1 MTKCR
6 YEDLIDR
13 YLLDKLKPEEQADFE
28 EHYFICRSCFDK
40 MTEQDE
46 VVRILRKEGVLRA
59 PTAALA
65 GSASSHADRPF
76 ALFTPRRWAAVG
88 VSAAAVVAAAWF
100 LIPRGGT
107 PPPPLVLSGDE
118 TVRGASLTV
127 LAPTGDVAGIPALLE
142 WKAAGE
148 DIEYRVTL
156 AGKVPLMAAS
166 TTETRLALPEDV
178 RARMKAGEKYFWQV
192 QAFKADGTL
201 IAVSGRVRFRV
212 LPR

>member
-28 EHYFICRSCFDK
+28 EHYFICRSCFAK
-40 MTEQDE
+40 LTERDE
-46 VVRILRKEGVLRA
+46 IVRILRKEGVLQA
-59 PTAALA
+59 PETASA
-65 GSASSHADRPF
+65 GSVSPHADRPF
-76 ALFTPRRWAAVG
+76 AFFTPRRWAAVG
-88 VSAAAVVAAAWF
+88 VSVAAVAAAAWF
-100 LIPRGGT
+100 LIPRAGT

-118 TVRGASLTV
+118 TVRGASLTA
-127 LAPTGDVAGIPALLE
+127 LAPSGDVAGIPALLE

-148 DIEYRVTL
+148 NIEYKITL

-166 TTETRLALPEDV
+166 TMETYLTLPESV

>member
-28 EHYFICRSCFDK
+28 EHYFICRSCFSK
-40 MTEQDE
+40 MTERDE
-46 VVRILRKEGVLRA
+46 IVRILRKEGVLQA
-59 PTAALA
+59 PEPAPA
-65 GSASSHADRPF
+65 GSALAHADRPF
-76 ALFTPRRWAAVG
+76 AFFTPRRWAAVG
-88 VSAAAVVAAAWF
+88 VSVAAVAAAAWF
-100 LIPRGGT
+100 LIPRAGT

-118 TVRGASLTV
+118 TVRGASLAA

-156 AGKVPLMAAS
+156 AGKIPLMAAS
-166 TTETRLALPEDV
+166 TKDTRLALPEDV

>member
-6 YEDLIDR
+6 YEDLIDK

-28 EHYFICRSCFDK
+28 EHYFICRSCFAK
-40 MTEQDE
+40 LTERDE
-46 VVRILRKEGVLRA
+46 IVRILRKEGVLSA
-59 PTAALA
+59 PDPSRLAAA
-65 GSASSHADRPF
+65 GARTDRSHVF
-76 ALFTPRRWAAVG
+76 FTPRRWAAVG
-88 VSAAAVVAAAWF
+88 VSVAAVAAAAWF
-100 LIPRGGT
+100 LIPRAGA

-118 TVRGASLTV
+118 TVRGAALTA
-127 LAPTGDVAGIPALLE
+127 LAPSGDVEAIPSLLE

-156 AGKVPLMAAS
+156 AGKVPLMAAA
-166 TTETRLALPEDV
+166 TTETRLTLPEDV

-201 IAVSGRVRFRV
+201 VAVSGRVRFRV